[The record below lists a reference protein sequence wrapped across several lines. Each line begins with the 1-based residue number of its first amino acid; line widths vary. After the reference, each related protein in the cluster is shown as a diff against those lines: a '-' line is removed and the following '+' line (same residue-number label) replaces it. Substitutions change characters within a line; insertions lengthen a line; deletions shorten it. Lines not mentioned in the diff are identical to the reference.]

1 MDRNE
6 LKNLLMN
13 KNIPTYVY
21 NLDEVGRDDE
31 RLCLRF
37 ADGKWN
43 VYFSE
48 RGVKTTN
55 LFFDSEDEACK
66 YILHEIESIY
76 CSR

>member
-1 MDRNE
+1 MNKVE
-6 LKNLLMN
+6 LKNILAN
-13 KNIPTYVY
+13 KKIPTYVY

-55 LFFDSEDEACK
+55 LFFDSEDDACK
-66 YILHEIESIY
+66 YILHEIESY
-76 CSR
+76 HLF